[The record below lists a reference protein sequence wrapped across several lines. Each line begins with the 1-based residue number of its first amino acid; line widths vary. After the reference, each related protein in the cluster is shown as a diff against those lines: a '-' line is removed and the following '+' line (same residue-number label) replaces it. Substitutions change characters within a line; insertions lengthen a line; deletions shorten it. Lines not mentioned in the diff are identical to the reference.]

1 MHSPPRSIAAISIVF
16 DICFPCWT
24 IQILPALIAIFR
36 KLSEG
41 PQCISQSP
49 YAVGP
54 HLPYENFLVFNQHC
68 LVSISLY
75 ARLWFAYAYIPD
87 VKMSSDDKTAD
98 HRCTA
103 RAQNLPCRT
112 YLTGL
117 CHTSELPRVTQLSA
131 TCCLISK
138 IDRLL
143 PAGTRPSNGNFTTG
157 RVARRHRTLGLPAGR
172 ILTTRINLLDRRRLY
187 TNQSY
192 EAHLADP
199 GYIMN
204 ADLRNSDP

>member
-1 MHSPPRSIAAISIVF
+1 MTKQLTK
-16 DICFPCWT
+16 D
-24 IQILPALIAIFR
+24 
-36 KLSEG
+36 
-41 PQCISQSP
+41 
-49 YAVGP
+49 
-54 HLPYENFLVFNQHC
+54 
-68 LVSISLY
+68 
-75 ARLWFAYAYIPD
+75 AR
-87 VKMSSDDKTAD
+87 
-98 HRCTA
+98 HER
-103 RAQNLPCRT
+103 RT
-112 YLTGL
+112 YLAELTL
-117 CHTSELPRVTQLSA
+117 LVYATPLILPRVTQLSA

-192 EAHLADP
+192 EAHLAEP